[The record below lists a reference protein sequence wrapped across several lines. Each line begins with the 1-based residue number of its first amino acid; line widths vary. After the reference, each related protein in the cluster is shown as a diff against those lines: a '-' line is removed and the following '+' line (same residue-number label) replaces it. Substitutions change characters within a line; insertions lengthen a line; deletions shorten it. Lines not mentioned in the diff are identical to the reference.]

1 MGSFVVFVNSAVGV
15 LEVAVHATDQ
25 RSPGKKKRNNKKNSH
40 AVKEMAFLCDSL
52 SVSHGSRNKMS
63 GRRGAAFREL
73 LGMSAAVGPLWEGS
87 HQDHM
92 LMYYFLYE
100 GY

>member
-1 MGSFVVFVNSAVGV
+1 MVFVKSPVGV
-15 LEVAVHATDQ
+15 LEVAV
-25 RSPGKKKRNNKKNSH
+25 H

-52 SVSHGSRNKMS
+52 SVSHRSRNEGKE
-63 GRRGAAFREL
+63 GGTAFIEL
-73 LGMSAAVGPLWEGS
+73 LGMSAEAGPPWEGS